1 MSLEN
6 GILGYLS
13 IKPLSGYDIKKLFN
27 MSAAYFWPADQAQI
41 YRSLKKLVEDKLV
54 ELTEYEHGE
63 TVNKKI
69 YTITPKGRETVR
81 KWILATDVSDYI
93 IRASSTMQ
101 LFFSGMLTREEQ
113 ISFLDAQI
121 ENNAALLQSLRE
133 NYRINSSKFHETAD
147 IPMNDPRFQSA
158 VFAHRW
164 GVVRCEAY
172 AKFLEE
178 TKAEILAKSD

>member
-27 MSAAYFWPADQAQI
+27 MSATYFWPADQAQI

-63 TVNKKI
+63 TVNRKI
-69 YTITPKGRETVR
+69 YTITEKGREAVR
-81 KWILATDVSDYI
+81 EWILATDVSDYI

-101 LFFSGMLTREEQ
+101 LFFSGILTREEQ
-113 ISFLDAQI
+113 LSFLDAQI
-121 ENNAALLQSLRE
+121 KNNTALLRSLKE
-133 NYRINSSKFHETAD
+133 NYRINNNKFHETAD
-147 IPMNDPRFQSA
+147 LSMNDPRYQSA
-158 VFAHRW
+158 IFAHRW

-172 AKFLEE
+172 ANFLEE
-178 TKAEILAKSD
+178 IKAEIAAKSD